1 VLCVGEFFVGLGSAC
16 LLCVGQ
22 IFGGLVSEFF
32 LCVSRFGVELGE

>member
-1 VLCVGEFFVGLGSAC
+1 VGLGSAC